1 MDRLFLANKR
11 PREKTQMEKKNII
24 EKVALVFGVSIVI
37 VAMWFWS
44 GQVGDVLEVLEMA
57 YG

>member
-1 MDRLFLANKR
+1 
-11 PREKTQMEKKNII
+11 MEKKSII
-24 EKVALVFGVSIVI
+24 EKVAIAFGVCIVI
-37 VAMWFWS
+37 SALWFWS